1 MLNETVF
8 RSEDVSEPERLACWA
23 ERLGQTHAPVRL
35 ESDHAHDFRAYQRV
49 LDLGAVSLWPA
60 TFQQSVIRRT
70 PRLIRRSDP
79 EHYHLSLVVRGTGAV
94 TWDDHEA
101 VYRPSDL
108 HLNDSSMPWEIRTGE
123 SPVTTLGIEIPK
135 HMVPL
140 PRDLAGRK
148 IPRRL
153 PSGKGIGALL
163 AQFLIGLCAD
173 TTAYQPSD
181 GPRLGRTLTDLVT
194 ALLAHAH
201 EASNALPA
209 DTHRRTLLLRI
220 KQFIT
225 EQLHEPRLTP
235 TAVANAHHISVSYL
249 HRLFQDEDATVAAWI
264 RLRRL
269 NAACRDLAD
278 PALGSTP
285 IRAIAARWGFP
296 HAADFT
302 RAFRTAYGLPP
313 SAYRRQHLE
322 PAPEHRQ
329 AARGPDDIPC
339 AAREKKG

>member
-1 MLNETVF
+1 MLKETVF
-8 RSEDVSEPERLACWA
+8 RSEDLSEPDRLACWA

-49 LDLGAVSLWPA
+49 MDLGAVSLWPA

-70 PRLIRRSDP
+70 PQLIRRSDP
-79 EHYHLSLVVRGTGAV
+79 ERYHLSLVVSGTGAG

-108 HLNDSSMPWEIRTGE
+108 HLNDSSMPWEIRTGK
-123 SPVTTLGIEIPK
+123 SPVTTLGLEIPK
-135 HMVPL
+135 NMVPL
-140 PRDLAGRK
+140 PRGAAARK

-153 PSGKGIGALL
+153 PSGTGIGALL
-163 AQFLIGLCAD
+163 AQFLIRLCAD
-173 TTAYQPSD
+173 TTPYHLSD
-181 GPRLGRTLTDLVT
+181 GPRLGRTLADLVT

-201 EASNALPA
+201 EAGNALPA

-225 EQLHEPRLTP
+225 EHLHDPHLTP
-235 TAVANAHHISVSYL
+235 SAVASTHHISVSYL
-249 HRLFQDEDATVAAWI
+249 HRLFRNEEATVAAWI

-278 PALGSTP
+278 PALNSTP
-285 IRAIAARWGFP
+285 VHAIAARWGFP

-313 SAYRRQHLE
+313 SAYRRQNLE
-322 PAPEHRQ
+322 RKAEEPW
-329 AARGPDDIPC
+329 PD
-339 AAREKKG
+339 